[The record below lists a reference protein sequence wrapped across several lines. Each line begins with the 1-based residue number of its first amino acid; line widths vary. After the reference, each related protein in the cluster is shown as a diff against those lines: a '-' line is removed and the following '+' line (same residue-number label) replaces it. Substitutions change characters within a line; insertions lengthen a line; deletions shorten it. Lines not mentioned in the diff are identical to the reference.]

1 MNRDIMNRF
10 SQNPVSIDI
19 QRSSFNRN
27 HTVKFSGNVGDLIPF
42 EVTEILP
49 GDTFSVDTSKVIRM
63 QPFVTPVMD
72 NLYCDT
78 YWFFVPNR
86 LVWNHWEAFNGET
99 ENSPWLN
106 PVTYTVPKVTIPSGG
121 FAVGTIADYMGIPP
135 TMGAGKEINALPFRA
150 YAKICRDWFYDQNLQ
165 TPPNV
170 PTDDTTVTGVNTGDQ
185 VTDLCK
191 GGKPFVVAK
200 YHDYFTSCLPAPQRA
215 NATQVQFGLNGLL
228 PVNSYNAVNI
238 TNGEAVPTTQ
248 APMRFLKIN
257 TGTNKFDVPSTGNVG
272 ITAGS
277 NYSALGSQSATFT
290 SSGNIVPVN
299 LFADLNNTS
308 LFDINELRQAFA
320 IQRFFEKQA
329 RGGSRYIEQI
339 KSFFGVTSPDAR
351 MQRAEYLGGSRLPIN
366 ISEVT
371 QTSATQTGLTPQGNV
386 TGMSATGDSTSDF
399 TKSFSEHGFVIGV
412 MCLRYMHSYQQGIER
427 FWSRSNLFDYYNP
440 TFANLGEMAV
450 LKKEVYA
457 DASDLDVFGY
467 QECWADYRYKPS
479 RIAGELRSMATTP
492 LDMWHFA
499 DYYASAPT
507 LSASWIREDK
517 SNVDR
522 ALAVTSSVS
531 NQFWADFYIEA
542 HAVRPMPLYSVPGLI
557 DHH

>member
-10 SQNPVSIDI
+10 SQNPVNIDI

-86 LVWNHWEAFNGET
+86 LVWSHWEAFNGET

-121 FAVGTIADYMGIPP
+121 FDVGTIADYMGIPP
-135 TMGAGKEINALPFRA
+135 KMAAGKTINALPFRA

-200 YHDYFTSCLPAPQRA
+200 YHDYFTSCLPAPQRSS
-215 NATQVQFGLNGLL
+215 ATQVQFGLNGLL
-228 PVNSYNAVNI
+228 PVYSSTHYNFG
-238 TNGEAVPTTQ
+238 TSGT
-248 APMRFLKIN
+248 APSNLAPQYFATLQS
-257 TGTNKFDVPSTGNVG
+257 GT
-272 ITAGS
+272 
-277 NYSALGSQSATFT
+277 LGSVTNSQNLGIGGNGQLVET
-290 SSGNIVPVN
+290 SSPSISGFTPVVFRN
-299 LFADLNNTS
+299 LVADLNNTQ

-351 MQRAEYLGGSRLPIN
+351 LQRAEYLGGSRLPIN

-386 TGMSATGDSTSDF
+386 TGMSATGDSSSDW
-399 TKSFSEHGFVIGV
+399 TKSFTEHGFVLGV

-440 TFANLGEMAV
+440 TFANLGEQAV
-450 LKKEVYA
+450 LTKEIYA
-457 DASDLDVFGY
+457 DANNDTVFGY
-467 QECWADYRYKPS
+467 QEAWADYRYKPS

-499 DYYASAPT
+499 DNYNAAPT

-542 HAVRPMPLYSVPGLI
+542 RAVRPMPLYSVPGLI